1 MISRSQSAAAA
12 VTTSAMRS
20 GTSGSMGRQRAS
32 QPASRAWVASIS
44 EFVSVISPAVVAVPM
59 GRTSSP
65 VGRMVTMGRRRTTRC
80 VAPAAAA
87 AARSGARSRC
97 PSGSSSSAALTSS
110 PIDRTCW

>member
-1 MISRSQSAAAA
+1 MISRSQPVTAALTAR
-12 VTTSAMRS
+12 AMRS
-20 GTSGSMGRQRAS
+20 GSSGSIGRQCAS

-44 EFVSVISPAVVAVPM
+44 ELVSMISPAPVCSPM

-65 VGRMVTMGRRRTTRC
+65 VGRIMTTGRRRTSRC

-87 AARSGARSRC
+87 AATSAARSRW
-97 PSGSSSSAALTSS
+97 PSGSSSSPALTSS